1 MSRYLAH
8 SITPRS
14 PNKALSD
21 FADYVE
27 RQQAVRRGQHTRDTS
42 IAPSDSGYS
51 TLSASTKTEEHAELD
66 ILDTLDLSDTSAHYR
81 LKDLLLDT
89 GASAEDTLQQLSN
102 VLQSRI
108 LEGHGETLFD
118 LGQED
123 NGESM
128 RFSKEQWD
136 VALDRLRRAA
146 ALLKAD
152 CRILLTKNV
161 GGDEEVSVP
170 NEKDKSL
177 TGKVMIRQKPETVE
191 DVIETRIAV
200 VGNGEL
206 YGFGHCKYI

>member
-1 MSRYLAH
+1 M
-8 SITPRS
+8 
-14 PNKALSD
+14 
-21 FADYVE
+21 
-27 RQQAVRRGQHTRDTS
+27 
-42 IAPSDSGYS
+42 
-51 TLSASTKTEEHAELD
+51 TLRASTKTEEHAELD
-66 ILDTLDLSDTSAHYR
+66 ILDTLDLSDTSAHHR
-81 LKDLLLDT
+81 LKDLLLDN
-89 GASAEDTLQQLSN
+89 GASAKETLQQLSN

-128 RFSKEQWD
+128 GFSKDQWD
-136 VALDRLRRAA
+136 LSLDRLRQAA

-161 GGDEEVSVP
+161 GGEEEVAST
-170 NEKDKSL
+170 NEKDKSA
-177 TGKVMIRQKPETVE
+177 TGKILIRQKPETVE

-206 YGFGHCKYI
+206 